1 VAARLAGLSLQPP
14 HGSFLMSLLVSLA
27 LLGASNDAQDLD
39 GQIRRDDLLRRRSE
53 GDLIPT

>member
-1 VAARLAGLSLQPP
+1 
-14 HGSFLMSLLVSLA
+14 MSLLVSLA